1 MSEECDGRSNL
12 LDSAVPTNAGQLLHD
27 LRVRTVLRAQ
37 FSVNRARLHAI
48 ERNSGSPRLSRESA
62 CEAVDGKF
70 GCDIQRHAGK
80 RCSLSEAGTDV
91 DNPPPL
97 LRNHPTSRVLRQRD
111 DRPNVEVEMLV
122 IGIFRTLHERP
133 EDHRS
138 CIVYEDVETPTEG
151 ATKSLVDGRDQLVC
165 ALNGAEISAHGLCF
179 PARIADF
186 LDDLFC
192 TRRTCRIVDNDGSA
206 LGGQTDSVVSSDSAR
221 RSCDEC
227 KFVLQWF
234 RHVQSPIW
242 ISEHSKKTV
251 HRSDYNE
258 MSVVSARDRPNAVR
272 LLDKI
277 ESRPLRFIASF
288 NRTDSA
294 IRSPCG
300 AVTRAHAF
308 VVV

>member
-12 LDSAVPTNAGQLLHD
+12 PDSAVPTNAGQLLHD

-48 ERNSGSPRLSRESA
+48 DRNSGSPQLSRESA

-91 DNPPPL
+91 DYPPPL

-138 CIVYEDVETPTEG
+138 CIVTRMSRRPPKEPPKAWSMDAISLFVPSMVLRSAPT
-151 ATKSLVDGRDQLVC
+151 ASAFPPASRISLT
-165 ALNGAEISAHGLCF
+165 IF
-179 PARIADF
+179 
-186 LDDLFC
+186 
-192 TRRTCRIVDNDGSA
+192 
-206 LGGQTDSVVSSDSAR
+206 SAR
-221 RSCDEC
+221 AG
-227 KFVLQWF
+227 L
-234 RHVQSPIW
+234 
-242 ISEHSKKTV
+242 
-251 HRSDYNE
+251 
-258 MSVVSARDRPNAVR
+258 AA
-272 LLDKI
+272 
-277 ESRPLRFIASF
+277 
-288 NRTDSA
+288 
-294 IRSPCG
+294 
-300 AVTRAHAF
+300 
-308 VVV
+308 